1 MMISEIGWRMDMTK
15 KVIDYKEGEKVE
27 AELLVSYCERG
38 VANNGKPYLNLV
50 LQDNSKSID
59 AKLWDVKPALEK
71 ELEVGKVFHFDLEI
85 NVYKGHLQAK
95 VLGVL
100 PVIQSEVD
108 MSEFVFRSQ
117 SSKEELQSG
126 IQEAINLIE
135 NEKIA
140 KIVSAVLNHYANDVY
155 EYPAAAKIHHNFV
168 GGLATHTNGMIKL
181 GIAISSL
188 YPSIDRDYL
197 LGGIILHDLGKI
209 DELTS
214 SVVTEYSTQGKLL
227 GHISILD
234 AVLYEIGK
242 DLNLEDS
249 EELLLLRHMVLSH
262 HGQYE
267 YGSPVRP
274 ETLEAEIL
282 NLIDNIDARVNTIE
296 KALNEVE
303 TGKFTQKLFSLDNR
317 SFYKHK

>member
-1 MMISEIGWRMDMTK
+1 MSK
-15 KVIDYKEGEKVE
+15 KVIDYKEGEKVQTD
-27 AELLVSYCERG
+27 LLVSYCERG

-50 LQDNSKSID
+50 LQDNTKGID

-71 ELEVGKVFHFDLEI
+71 ELEVGKVFNFDLEI

-108 MSEFVFRSQ
+108 MSEFVFRSE
-117 SSKEELQSG
+117 SSKEELQNG
-126 IQEAINLIE
+126 IKEAVNMIE

-188 YPSIDRDYL
+188 YPSINRDYL

-209 DELTS
+209 EELTS
-214 SVVTEYSTQGKLL
+214 SVVTEYSAKGKLL

-242 DLNLEDS
+242 ELNLEDS

-262 HGQYE
+262 HGQFE
-267 YGSPVRP
+267 FGSPIRP

-296 KALNEVE
+296 KALSEVE
-303 TGKFTQKLFSLDNR
+303 EGKFTQKLFSLDNR

>member
-1 MMISEIGWRMDMTK
+1 MSK
-15 KVIDYKEGEKVE
+15 KVIDFKEGEKVQTD
-27 AELLVSYCERG
+27 LLVSYCERG

-50 LQDNSKSID
+50 LQDNTKGID

-71 ELEVGKVFHFDLEI
+71 ELEVGKVFNFDLEI

-108 MSEFVFRSQ
+108 MSEFVFRSE
-117 SSKEELQSG
+117 SSKEELQNG
-126 IQEAINLIE
+126 IKEAVNMIE

-188 YPSIDRDYL
+188 YPSINRDYL

-209 DELTS
+209 EELTS
-214 SVVTEYSTQGKLL
+214 SVVTEYSPKGKLL
-227 GHISILD
+227 GHITILD

-242 DLNLEDS
+242 ELNLENS

-262 HGQYE
+262 HGQFE
-267 YGSPVRP
+267 FGSPIRP

-296 KALNEVE
+296 KALSEVE
-303 TGKFTQKLFSLDNR
+303 EGKFTQKLFSLDNR

>member
-1 MMISEIGWRMDMTK
+1 MDMSK
-15 KVIDYKEGEKVE
+15 KVIDYKEGEKVQTD
-27 AELLVSYCERG
+27 LLVSYCERG

-50 LQDNSKSID
+50 LQDNTKGID

-71 ELEVGKVFHFDLEI
+71 ELEVGKVFNFDLEI

-108 MSEFVFRSQ
+108 MSEFVFRSE
-117 SSKEELQSG
+117 SSKEELQNG
-126 IQEAINLIE
+126 IKEAVNMIE

-188 YPSIDRDYL
+188 YPSINRDYL

-209 DELTS
+209 EELTS
-214 SVVTEYSTQGKLL
+214 SVVTEYSAKGKLL

-242 DLNLEDS
+242 ELNLEDS

-262 HGQYE
+262 HGQFE
-267 YGSPVRP
+267 FGSPIRP

-296 KALNEVE
+296 KALSEVE
-303 TGKFTQKLFSLDNR
+303 EGKFTQKLFSLDNR

>member
-1 MMISEIGWRMDMTK
+1 MSK
-15 KVIDYKEGEKVE
+15 KVIDFKEGEKVQTD
-27 AELLVSYCERG
+27 LLVSYCERG

-50 LQDNSKSID
+50 LQDNTKGID

-71 ELEVGKVFHFDLEI
+71 ELEVGKVFNFDLEI

-108 MSEFVFRSQ
+108 MSEFVFRSE
-117 SSKEELQSG
+117 SSKEELQNG
-126 IQEAINLIE
+126 IKEAVNMIE

-188 YPSIDRDYL
+188 YPSINRDYL

-209 DELTS
+209 EELTS
-214 SVVTEYSTQGKLL
+214 SVVTEYSPKGKLL

-242 DLNLEDS
+242 ELNLENS

-262 HGQYE
+262 HGQFE
-267 YGSPVRP
+267 FGSPIRP

-296 KALNEVE
+296 KALSEVE
-303 TGKFTQKLFSLDNR
+303 EGKFTQKLFSLDNR